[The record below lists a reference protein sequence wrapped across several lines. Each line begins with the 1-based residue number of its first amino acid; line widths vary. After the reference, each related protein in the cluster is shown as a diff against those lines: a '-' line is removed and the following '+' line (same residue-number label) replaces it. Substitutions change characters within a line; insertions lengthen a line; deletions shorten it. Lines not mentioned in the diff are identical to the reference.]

1 MWKRGNACSWPVLIA
16 QLAWFMHWKK
26 FSVKENTKI
35 VIEFIFTLKIERARK
50 KLRAFPISNVK
61 MISII
66 FLVFVLTEKFFQCI
80 NQANWAISTGQLHAL
95 PRFHIQPINVVVYYG
110 SIGRTSFEVSFPL
123 RCFQRLS
130 FPYLAT
136 RHCGWRHNRSTS
148 GMFIPVLS
156 Y

>member
-1 MWKRGNACSWPVLIA
+1 MQDSVVYAHFEVFLLRYLVCRFTPRGEGTILRTLCLFAWPE
-16 QLAWFMHWKK
+16 
-26 FSVKENTKI
+26 VKG
-35 VIEFIFTLKIERARK
+35 LCRMARSSGPD
-50 KLRAFPISNVK
+50 RMSSRTSRP
-61 MISII
+61 
-66 FLVFVLTEKFFQCI
+66 
-80 NQANWAISTGQLHAL
+80 QAVMSSFRTISTGQLHAL

-136 RHCGWRHNRSTS
+136 QHCGWRHNWSTS
-148 GMFIPVLS
+148 DMFIPVLS